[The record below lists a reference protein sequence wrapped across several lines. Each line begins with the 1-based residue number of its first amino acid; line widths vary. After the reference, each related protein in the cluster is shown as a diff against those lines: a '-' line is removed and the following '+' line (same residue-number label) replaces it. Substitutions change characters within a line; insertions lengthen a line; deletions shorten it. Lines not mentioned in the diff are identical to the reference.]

1 MWILIKRLKWQE
13 LPYILMYIS
22 AFMMIG
28 LFDFV
33 NGRFDPSQ
41 IVTVDYWRGVVML
54 MMASVLFLLSASNRK
69 IDQLMK
75 EDEDVQYKTTTLES
89 VAKSQDLF
97 DFDEY
102 LVVKNTERKKITYI
116 NSIKKQIDRLDNGIR
131 WLPFVNGASTKDKM
145 VYFEG
150 TEEQK
155 RVNKYCIQRAELDYL
170 MSDDYIDK
178 NIRAMDVKYP
188 EVQRSFV
195 TVGHETINSL
205 PWITE
210 SKTAKMFKDLSPRFL
225 MTIGAGA
232 FVASFV
238 PGFAEGITISMIFGV
253 FVKGLVLIAN
263 YIGGLEYAPQF
274 IDTKVKVDLQYRY
287 EIVLDYHNWRTNK
300 RKKEVTNVV
309 HDNRSTE

>member
-33 NGRFDPSQ
+33 NGKFDPSQ
-41 IVTVDYWRGVVML
+41 IITIDYWRGVVML
-54 MMASVLFLLSASNRK
+54 MMASILFLLSASNRK

-75 EDEDVQYKTTTLES
+75 EDEDVQYKTTTLEAI
-89 VAKSQDLF
+89 AKSQDLF

-102 LVVKNTERKKITYI
+102 LAEKNNERKKITYI
-116 NSIKKQIDRLDNGIR
+116 NKVKKRIDRLDNGIY
-131 WLPFVNGASTKDKM
+131 WVPFYNGASTKDKM
-145 VYFEG
+145 IYHDG
-150 TEEQK
+150 TEEEK
-155 RVNKYCIQRAELDYL
+155 RKNQYCVKRSELDYL
-170 MSDDYIDK
+170 INDDYIEK
-178 NIRAMDVKYP
+178 NIKSMNIKFP
-188 EVQRSFV
+188 ELQRSFV
-195 TVGHETINSL
+195 TVGYESLNSL

-225 MTIGAGA
+225 LTIGAGA
-232 FVASFV
+232 FVASFI
-238 PGFAEGITISMIFGV
+238 PGLAEGVTISMIFGV

-263 YIGGLEYAPQF
+263 YIGGYEYAPQF

-287 EIVLDYHNWRTNK
+287 EIVLDYDNWRKTK
-300 RKKEVTNVV
+300 RKKEVRN
-309 HDNRSTE
+309 EI